1 MLVDANRCNLLSQLV
16 DTVVGI
22 KVGIGVGVGAEVCI
36 GIGVGM
42 GITFWDALGFSAGN
56 GRC

>member
-1 MLVDANRCNLLSQLV
+1 MPVEANICTLLSQLV

-22 KVGIGVGVGAEVCI
+22 KVGIGIGGGAEVCV

-42 GITFWDALGFSAGN
+42 GSPKWNTLGFSAGN